1 MEERLDDLSTKDRQE
16 LRNIR
21 TLLWGSNDVEQTI
34 FERWSQGFEFSELE
48 PSALVQCQGGPCAVI
63 APVQA
68 FLLKILLMDTPGYS
82 FYDLTADKCRTVLI
96 QAICN
101 ILMKCKET
109 KYRIV
114 TLRAAEEAPA
124 DEVDAARVN
133 AADPDASPSS
143 PPAGEVPEAPEH
155 QPAVWDPDQFHERLT
170 IQDMET
176 IDEVE
181 KFYTENPGLLAGQY
195 GVLLFLY
202 SVLATKGIENVV
214 QELNDTSEPL
224 IHGTYGYGSQGLINL
239 MLTGRAVAHVWDNDE
254 DVGGLKLR
262 GINQQSDIGFITTM
276 EQMRY
281 CTVGSFYKNPKNP
294 VWVMASE
301 THLSVLFST
310 EKRLVSPETPS
321 EIARRVFKSYDPEG
335 NNFIPSVVLQDV
347 LCTLDLVSDKEYVD
361 IMRSK
366 LDPENLGIILLNGF
380 MDEFFPQEKRSMPDT
395 FVLWHYNGIPG
406 SNFGSKVKYNRG
418 VAILLESDLKLM
430 CNISNPMLMCL
441 QTKWPN
447 IEVNW
452 QEMRTPSLN

>member
-1 MEERLDDLSTKDRQE
+1 MEERLDELSTKDRQE

-34 FERWSQGFEFSELE
+34 FQRWSQGFEFSELE

-114 TLRAAEEAPA
+114 TLRATDDAHEGTPS
-124 DEVDAARVN
+124 DVVDAARVN
-133 AADPDASPSS
+133 SAETGESPSS
-143 PPAGEVPEAPEH
+143 PAPGQVPEASDS
-155 QPAVWDPDQFHERLT
+155 QPGTWDPDQFHERLT
-170 IQDMET
+170 IKDMES

-181 KFYTENPGLLAGQY
+181 KFYMENHSLLSGQY

-202 SVLATKGIENVV
+202 SVLVTKGIENVV

-347 LCTLDLVSDKEYVD
+347 LCTLDLVSDKE
-361 IMRSK
+361 
-366 LDPENLGIILLNGF
+366 
-380 MDEFFPQEKRSMPDT
+380 
-395 FVLWHYNGIPG
+395 
-406 SNFGSKVKYNRG
+406 
-418 VAILLESDLKLM
+418 
-430 CNISNPMLMCL
+430 
-441 QTKWPN
+441 
-447 IEVNW
+447 
-452 QEMRTPSLN
+452 